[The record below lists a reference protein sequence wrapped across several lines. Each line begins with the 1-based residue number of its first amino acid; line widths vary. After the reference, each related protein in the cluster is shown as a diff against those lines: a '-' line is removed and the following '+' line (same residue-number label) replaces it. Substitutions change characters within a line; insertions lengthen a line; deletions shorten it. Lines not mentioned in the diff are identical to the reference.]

1 VASKETRSIGW
12 FPLRGSWEE
21 SVLSWN
27 EQIDI
32 AVRRRR
38 TSPAFLSRTK
48 SKVLPNGLEA
58 VEEDQAASVVS

>member
-1 VASKETRSIGW
+1 VASKETRNIGW

-27 EQIDI
+27 EQIDL

-38 TSPAFLSRTK
+38 SSPAFLSRTK
-48 SKVLPNGLEA
+48 SKVLPSGLEA
-58 VEEDQAASVVS
+58 VEEEQTASAVS